1 MDIPGIRNSMD
12 TALLAKSPQ
21 AVVDA
26 WKVGQLLNARVV
38 SAPRNGQGTVNI
50 SGALLLAQTTF
61 PLKPGQALQLEVT
74 GQVAMTIL
82 KTLASTPGASPPVTL
97 SLPPQPQLLTLFQT
111 GQALSGQ
118 LIPAAGSRQPSA
130 ILELAGQRVRVQLSQ
145 PLPVTSTQTVK
156 LEVVT
161 PGTIASLKIL
171 TPPVTAQSNR
181 TAIAQALRNTL
192 PQQAPLPALL
202 KQLAQV
208 ARPDNAGIA
217 GITGKS
223 SQPGS
228 PLPQPFIE
236 QVRRVLVDLPN
247 IQSVRN
253 ADGLKRAVS
262 QSGLFLEARLAQTL
276 QQPSPTPP
284 PADFKTGLL
293 GLLLSLLNLRSS
305 SAATPGGNMPGQAQ
319 SHPPGHAGATAAT
332 HASTH
337 ASRQASTPA
346 TNQAP
351 IQTPS
356 LAPQFQQALADL
368 LRTVESALARIQLS
382 QLVSSTVDDDGKRSW
397 IVELPVRAGDNID
410 LIQLR
415 IDKDAKQKTQ
425 KKTTHWTVNL
435 ALMLDGLGPLQAR
448 VSLAGTL
455 VHTHFWAENPQ
466 TAALIDE
473 HLNLLQ
479 QRYRAV
485 GLTVGALK
493 AHHGTAPEAA
503 APEEN
508 LPHILL
514 DEKA

>member
-1 MDIPGIRNSMD
+1 MDIPGIRNPMD

-38 SAPRNGQGTVNI
+38 SAPRNGQATVNI

-74 GQVAMTIL
+74 GQAAMTVL
-82 KTLASTPGASPPVTL
+82 KALASTPGTSPPVTL

-111 GQALSGQ
+111 GQSLSGQ
-118 LIPAAGSRQPSA
+118 LIPTADSRQASA
-130 ILELAGQRVRVQLSQ
+130 MLELAGQRVRVQLSQ
-145 PLPVTSTQTVK
+145 PLPTATAHTVK

-171 TPPVTAQSNR
+171 TPPSTTHSNKS
-181 TAIAQALRNTL
+181 TIAQALRNTL

-202 KQLAQV
+202 TQLTQV
-208 ARPDNAGIA
+208 ARADNAGIA
-217 GITGKS
+217 AITGKS
-223 SQPGS
+223 SQPGP

-236 QVRRVLVDLPN
+236 QLRRVLDGLPN
-247 IQSVRN
+247 THSVRD
-253 ADGLKRAVS
+253 ADGLKQAVA

-319 SHPPGHAGATAAT
+319 SHPPGHAGAAA
-332 HASTH
+332 ATH

-346 TNQAP
+346 PNHA
-351 IQTPS
+351 PS

-397 IVELPVRAGDNID
+397 VVELPVRARDNID

-415 IDKDAKQKTQ
+415 IDKDAEHKAQ
-425 KKTTHWTVNL
+425 KKSAHWTVNL
-435 ALMLDGLGPLQAR
+435 ALTLDGLGPLQAR

-455 VHTHFWAENPQ
+455 VHTHFWAEHPQ
-466 TAALIDE
+466 TTALIDE
-473 HLNLLQ
+473 HLSLLQ
-479 QRYRAV
+479 QRYREA
-485 GLTVGALK
+485 GLSVGALK